1 MIVILLVKVFFIRL
15 MKVLVKVW
23 ITKLK
28 LNLFVT

>member
-1 MIVILLVKVFFIRL
+1 MIVILLIKVFFIRL